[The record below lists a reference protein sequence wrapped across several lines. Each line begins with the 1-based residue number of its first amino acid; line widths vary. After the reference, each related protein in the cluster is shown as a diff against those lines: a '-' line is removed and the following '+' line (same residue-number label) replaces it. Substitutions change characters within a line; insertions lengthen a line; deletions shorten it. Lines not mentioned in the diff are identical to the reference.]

1 MSRLGDDRHIFDPMG
16 ARAESWASSDA
27 VRASMRSNKSRD
39 TKPELA
45 LRKAVHALGLRYRVA
60 VRLPLPGRR
69 RTADLAFPRLRIAVF
84 LDGCFWH
91 GCPEHHSVAKTN
103 SAYWSEKLRAN
114 RERDADTDRRLK
126 EAGWSVIRVWE
137 HEDPVEAAQRVA
149 TAVRT
154 ARASQV
160 AGRSR

>member
-1 MSRLGDDRHIFDPMG
+1 M
-16 ARAESWASSDA
+16 
-27 VRASMRSNKSRD
+27 
-39 TKPELA
+39 
-45 LRKAVHALGLRYRVA
+45 
-60 VRLPLPGRR
+60 
-69 RTADLAFPRLRIAVF
+69 
-84 LDGCFWH
+84 
-91 GCPEHHSVAKTN
+91 AKTN

-114 RERDADTDRRLK
+114 RERDADTDRRLE

-137 HEDPVEAAQRVA
+137 HEDPVEAAHRVA